1 MPLMLTR
8 SDLQP
13 LAEDD
18 GALDAAIDAV
28 EQSVL
33 RSHAGEPGE
42 AVFAG
47 LRLANGDEFGTCFV
61 ASATGPAS
69 IRLFP
74 HSHDGDRRNAW
85 VGIQIDGRTGEIA
98 SLIALDDFNVLRT
111 AVPAALGV
119 RHLAPAGAS
128 TLTVLGSGT
137 QARSHVRTF
146 VRVMPHLKQVRIWS
160 PTKEHRERF
169 AAQMADSLGLEVTAT
184 DTIEAAVDG
193 ADVIT
198 ATGRT
203 QQRGQPALDDPTC
216 VRPGALFVSMTS
228 SGRNLVPLGARVVM
242 PTARRPQLVA
252 HGFSSGFFGN
262 RPRQSHRK
270 RHSLPTSSSGPSHR
284 APRRTKSSSTSWPP
298 CISGTFP
305 SSTGW
310 CGGQWTKEQACPS
323 TSLPKRSMRCP
334 STRTKVLCG
343 ISRFTGGSVILQ
355 LRSASCWTSTLVG
368 CRANSSKARCSSP
381 VRRRTISWA
390 SSSSGTW
397 PRRRCMTCA
406 DTSPSSKPA
415 TARMR
420 SSPGTCTTCSGL
432 VGSVGAPSP
441 PWPRKFGPRR
451 KPRMRPRT
459 CGRLPRYL
467 AEHSYL
473 KPSHHRR
480 KGLLS

>member
-252 HGFSSGFFGN
+252 HGFSSGFLATAHANPTGSDTACRRHPRGQATAHLGGRN
-262 RPRQSHRK
+262 RPLRAG
-270 RHSLPTSSSGPSHR
+270 RHVSLGPSH
-284 APRRTKSSSTSWPP
+284 PRLDGAVG
-298 CISGTFP
+298 SGP
-305 SSTGW
+305 
-310 CGGQWTKEQACPS
+310 
-323 TSLPKRSMRCP
+323 RSRHVH
-334 STRTKVLCG
+334 RLL
-343 ISRFTGGSVILQ
+343 FL
-355 LRSASCWTSTLVG
+355 
-368 CRANSSKARCSSP
+368 NARCAALAPERRSYVVSHASP
-381 VRRRTISWA
+381 VDR
-390 SSSSGTW
+390 
-397 PRRRCMTCA
+397 
-406 DTSPSSKPA
+406 
-415 TARMR
+415 
-420 SSPGTCTTCSGL
+420 
-432 VGSVGAPSP
+432 
-441 PWPRKFGPRR
+441 
-451 KPRMRPRT
+451 
-459 CGRLPRYL
+459 
-467 AEHSYL
+467 
-473 KPSHHRR
+473 
-480 KGLLS
+480 